1 MQTPG
6 PETKAKPKAKKLTDR
21 TSAWKALDFEAE
33 DDQKVRVKKR
43 RKKKMMKKWKIPMTR
58 GTMPKPESLE
68 DS

>member
-6 PETKAKPKAKKLTDR
+6 PEAKAKPKAKKLTER
-21 TSAWKALDFEAE
+21 TSAWKALDFDAE
-33 DDQKVRVKKR
+33 DDQKEGEGEEEEEKKL
-43 RKKKMMKKWKIPMTR
+43 MKKWMPMTR